1 MNKKRKTIT
10 ATIIIC
16 LTIVTMLPSSVLG
29 WQSNESRSEDQL
41 FYRPKFSTTQWLSYE
56 AVEVFPIAKTQWIT
70 DNMLFFIHGVE
81 APFAVNASHMIADSL
96 DYGDDND
103 SYVLYLDG
111 AGTSVTNDS
120 LAVRAQEEYV
130 KLVME
135 LSKLDANYSLA
146 AFYAGAMTY
155 YITQAGFWAT
165 IWDESLWGAKNTTA
179 MYLFED
185 KIELGNDIAR
195 YWEQELLWEFYDY
208 GTINNHYFDL
218 NPAAIPE
225 VNAWNA
231 TVDLAKTIFP
241 VAESLGDDFNGT
253 GNVPEWETTYYNNV
267 KFCLESSV
275 EAAYAAL
282 ENAMTDADFKY
293 ITLPVPSYIY
303 DQDEFQITI
312 PEFEVTFPEFEVT
325 FTNNTGTYILNETL
339 ATESSI
345 SYLYYDDYGNPNYLS
360 TDTMTLSYNGGT
372 GKWYLSESLITG
384 AIVKTNHSIK
394 YNFDMARAPA
404 AYSNV
409 SDPFF
414 VDFYNV
420 TVEGLNY
427 QYHTDT
433 QNNAVRGNLTYND
446 TTERWSSYN
455 NDIGWVFTPTSVEYY
470 VVARFLLIIPVGYY
484 KPQFLGDPIFK
495 PYAQQQGTNYFR
507 TRDHQVTISRPV
519 IEFDSETLSLEVWNI
534 TAVTDYQNIFLDEY
548 EVREKEIF
556 GEDIRQARWKI
567 FLWDGISTALT
578 GNLAWN
584 DANQYWFV
592 ANISLADL
600 PANSYYISALITN
613 MNVNFTV
620 SPWGPA
626 SENFI
631 IEGPETSFYYM
642 TIVYVLIGALGIPL
656 ISYGVYV
663 LTKKQKTQLTEKD
676 SISDKN
682 Q

>member
-1 MNKKRKTIT
+1 
-10 ATIIIC
+10 
-16 LTIVTMLPSSVLG
+16 
-29 WQSNESRSEDQL
+29 
-41 FYRPKFSTTQWLSYE
+41 
-56 AVEVFPIAKTQWIT
+56 
-70 DNMLFFIHGVE
+70 
-81 APFAVNASHMIADSL
+81 
-96 DYGDDND
+96 
-103 SYVLYLDG
+103 
-111 AGTSVTNDS
+111 
-120 LAVRAQEEYV
+120 
-130 KLVME
+130 
-135 LSKLDANYSLA
+135 
-146 AFYAGAMTY
+146 
-155 YITQAGFWAT
+155 
-165 IWDESLWGAKNTTA
+165 
-179 MYLFED
+179 
-185 KIELGNDIAR
+185 
-195 YWEQELLWEFYDY
+195 
-208 GTINNHYFDL
+208 
-218 NPAAIPE
+218 
-225 VNAWNA
+225 
-231 TVDLAKTIFP
+231 
-241 VAESLGDDFNGT
+241 
-253 GNVPEWETTYYNNV
+253 
-267 KFCLESSV
+267 
-275 EAAYAAL
+275 
-282 ENAMTDADFKY
+282 
-293 ITLPVPSYIY
+293 
-303 DQDEFQITI
+303 
-312 PEFEVTFPEFEVT
+312 
-325 FTNNTGTYILNETL
+325 
-339 ATESSI
+339 
-345 SYLYYDDYGNPNYLS
+345 
-360 TDTMTLSYNGGT
+360 MTLSYNGGT

-427 QYHTDT
+427 QYHSDVRTLDIFNVSAICYDVPDIGVVDPSDVLSAQWILYQKGVGATQIGEVIGVPATDT

-484 KPQFLGDPIFK
+484 KPQLLGDPIFK

-578 GNLAWN
+578 GNLTWN